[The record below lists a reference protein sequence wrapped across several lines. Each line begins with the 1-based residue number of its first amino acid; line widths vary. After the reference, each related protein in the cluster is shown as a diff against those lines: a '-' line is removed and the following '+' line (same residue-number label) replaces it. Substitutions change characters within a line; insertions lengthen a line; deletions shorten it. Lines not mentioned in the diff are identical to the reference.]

1 MDDII
6 ENDIFE
12 LFIKY
17 NMPLS
22 NYEITMSLFG
32 NFIKF
37 NCNWSYLTLLLNKR
51 NSHNKGE
58 IEDRLSS
65 LVKSENLYM
74 LNGDPP
80 YYFPRNLKVFSQLN
94 GVKNLFIFLL
104 FWRIEKMN

>member
-37 NCNWSYLTLLLNKR
+37 NCN
-51 NSHNKGE
+51 
-58 IEDRLSS
+58 
-65 LVKSENLYM
+65 
-74 LNGDPP
+74 
-80 YYFPRNLKVFSQLN
+80 
-94 GVKNLFIFLL
+94 
-104 FWRIEKMN
+104 